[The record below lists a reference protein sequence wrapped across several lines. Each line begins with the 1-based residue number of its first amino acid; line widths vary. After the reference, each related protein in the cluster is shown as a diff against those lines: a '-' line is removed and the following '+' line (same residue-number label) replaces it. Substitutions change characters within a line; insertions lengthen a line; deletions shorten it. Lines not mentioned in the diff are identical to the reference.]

1 MVLLSQITGLSPIIV
16 LIVGILAVFIQDLSR
31 ENNRANRLYAIAS
44 LLASM
49 LLSLYLSQM
58 GDATTFGGGSFAF
71 NTYTYFYGTVF
82 SLSALLV
89 VLASNRFLSSLESP
103 FEFNV
108 LVLVATL
115 GMFLVA
121 ASTNLVSLFVAFEMA
136 TVATYGMTAYAKDK
150 KTSAEAAIKFF
161 VVGAVSAGIILYSI
175 SLIYMAT
182 GTIAITSFFTVAQGS
197 TRLLSVAFI
206 LLIAGFGFKIAA
218 VPFHM
223 WLPDTYDGA
232 PYPTTTYLASAS
244 KIMGF
249 AALTKI
255 FLVMGPAVE
264 AQTALNWQI
273 AFGVLSLLTMTLG
286 NLAALVQT
294 DIKRMLAYSSIS
306 QSGYIIMGLALGSA
320 FSYTIILYF
329 VLVYA
334 ISKIGSFIV
343 AEFFDA
349 QYGAR
354 SISDYSWLAK
364 KSPFSAFS
372 LTIFFLSLA
381 GIPPLAVFVAKFFMF
396 YAAVQVGGLW
406 IGLAVAGVLNSALS
420 LYYYARVI
428 KNMYLGVEGVPQ
440 AAQFKITENK
450 NYAIPVLIALALT
463 VALGLAEGPIIQLA
477 RYAVASVSFLGM
489 VHLIE
494 ALISTL

>member
-1 MVLLSQITGLSPIIV
+1 MGLHDQIIGLSPIIALVVGV
-16 LIVGILAVFIQDLSR
+16 LAIFVQDLSK
-31 ENNRANRLYAIAS
+31 ENNRANRLYTVVS
-44 LLASM
+44 LLAS
-49 LLSLYLSQM
+49 LFLSLYLAQL
-58 GDATTFGGGSFAF
+58 GDSTTFGGGSFAF

-89 VLASNRFLSSLESP
+89 VLASNRFLSSRDSP

-121 ASTNLVSLFVAFEMA
+121 SATNLVSLFVAFEMA

-150 KTSAEAAIKFF
+150 KSSAEAAIKFF
-161 VVGAVSAGIILYSI
+161 VVGAISAGIILYAI
-175 SLIYMAT
+175 SLIYLAT
-182 GTIAITSFFTVAQGS
+182 GTINITPFLTVARGS
-197 TRLLSVAFI
+197 QRLLAVAFI
-206 LLIAGFGFKIAA
+206 LLIAGFGFKVAA

-264 AQTALNWQI
+264 LQTALNWQI

-294 DIKRMLAYSSIS
+294 DIKRMLAYSSVS
-306 QSGYIIMGLALGSA
+306 QSGYIIMGLGLGST
-320 FSYTIILYF
+320 FSYTVILYF
-329 VLVYA
+329 VLAYA

-343 AEFFDA
+343 AEFFDTE
-349 QYGAR
+349 YGAK
-354 SISDYSWLAK
+354 SISDYSWLARR
-364 KSPFSAFS
+364 SPFSAFS

-428 KNMYLGVEGVPQ
+428 KNMYLGADGSPQ
-440 AAQFKITENK
+440 TEQFKIIENK
-450 NYAIPVLIALALT
+450 NYAIPVFIALALT
-463 VALGLAEGPIIQLA
+463 VALGLAEGPVIQLA
-477 RYAVASVSFLGM
+477 RYAVASVSFVGIT
-489 VHLIE
+489 HLIE